1 MPPLMSA
8 PTVTPSHVR
17 IALLLRE
24 EIALLDV
31 RHEAAF
37 ATGHPLFAANMA
49 AGRIAL
55 EAELRLPR
63 KDVPVVVYDAGEGLV
78 SEAAD
83 RLKALGYSNVRALDG
98 GLQGWKNAGFELFQ
112 DVNSYA
118 KAFGELVE
126 QRRHTPSL
134 AAEEVAQLIA
144 RKANIRILD
153 VRRFDEYTT
162 MNIPGSISVPGGELV
177 LRAGE
182 AAPDPDTTI
191 IVNCAG
197 RTRSIIG
204 TQSLI
209 NAGIANKVVA
219 LRNGTIGWTLA
230 KHELE
235 HDADRRGGIGLF
247 EGAKTNARDVAYRAG
262 VRRVGPEEAI
272 ALQAQ
277 THRTLYRFD
286 VRSGEENP

>member
-1 MPPLMSA
+1 MTPF
-8 PTVTPSHVR
+8 TITPSQVR
-17 IALLLRE
+17 IPLLLRE

-55 EAELRLPR
+55 EAEMRLPR
-63 KDVPVVVYDAGEGLV
+63 KDVPVTVYDAGEGLV
-78 SEAAD
+78 AEAAD
-83 RLKALGYSNVRALDG
+83 RLKVLGYSNVRALDG

-134 AAEEVAQLIA
+134 AAEDVAQLIA

-209 NAGIANKVVA
+209 NAGITNKVMA

-230 KHELE
+230 RQDLE
-235 HDADRRGGIGLF
+235 HGADRRGEIGAV
-247 EGAKTNARDVAYRAG
+247 ESAKDNARDVAYRAG
-262 VRRVGPEEAI
+262 VRRVGMAELAALEA
-272 ALQAQ
+272 QKN
-277 THRTLYRFD
+277 RTL
-286 VRSGEENP
+286 